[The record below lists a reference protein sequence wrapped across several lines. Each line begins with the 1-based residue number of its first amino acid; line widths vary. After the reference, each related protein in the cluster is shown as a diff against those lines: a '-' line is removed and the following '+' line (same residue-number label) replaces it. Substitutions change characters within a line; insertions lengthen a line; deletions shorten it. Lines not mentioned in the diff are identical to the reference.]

1 MELYIMYLRKSQMDR
16 DFEEVSVEETL
27 KRHEKTLTEFCE
39 RNNLNVDV
47 VLKEVVS
54 GESLSARP
62 KMMELL
68 ELVNTGNYAG
78 VVCMDIDRLSRGSSM
93 DSGYITQ
100 VLQVNDCKIITPA
113 KIYNL
118 NDDQD
123 EQFTDMKF
131 MFSRYEHKTI
141 TKRLVRGRND
151 SAKEGKYLGSVAPY
165 GYEKVK
171 LKGEKGSTLTIK
183 PDEAEVV
190 RMIFQWYTEEHMGY
204 HAIAHKLND
213 LHIPAM
219 KSKRWS
225 WKSIANI
232 ISNPVY
238 VGKMPWGRSKQ
249 KKTFV
254 DGKLIKKRYTNN
266 DYAIYEGLQES
277 IIDEDT
283 WGRCVV
289 VRSERYIPPV
299 KIGKELTNPLATIVV
314 CGKCGRTMAKNSP
327 SKNHNTAPWYFC
339 RNKCGGRTI
348 KCDIVEEAVLDQMKD
363 WLHNYIIQIVADIPK
378 NDNKYQNALEMV
390 QNKIKELI
398 EQQDTLCD
406 LLEAKTYSQDL
417 FNRRN
422 ALIESELEKLKL
434 DEADLLSKI
443 EDQSQKETQAVNFIP
458 SAQRLLDNYGQLSVK
473 EKNMLWKEIL
483 EKVTVFRSQSDEINI
498 EIYPRLPQ

>member
-16 DFEEVSVEETL
+16 DFEDVSVEETL
-27 KRHEKTLTEFCE
+27 KRHEKTLTEFC
-39 RNNLNVDV
+39 NKNKINVDI

-54 GESLSARP
+54 GESLTGRP
-62 KMMELL
+62 EMMRLL
-68 ELVNTGNYAG
+68 ELLNTGKYAG

-100 VLQVNDCKIITPA
+100 VLQVNDCKIITPT
-113 KIYNL
+113 KIYDL

-151 SAKEGKYLGSVAPY
+151 SAKEGKFLGSVAPY

-171 LKGEKGSTLTIK
+171 LKGEKGSTLKIK

-190 RMIFQWYTEEHMGY
+190 RMIFNWYTEEHMGY
-204 HAIAHKLND
+204 HAIAHKLNE

-219 KSKRWS
+219 ISEKWS
-225 WKSIANI
+225 WKSVSNI
-232 ISNPVY
+232 INNPVY

-254 DGKLIKKRYTNN
+254 DGKLVKKRSKA
-266 DYAIYEGLQES
+266 DSHEVYEGLQEA

-289 VRSERYIPPV
+289 VRSERYNPPV
-299 KIGKELTNPLATIVV
+299 KIGKELTNPLATIVM
-314 CGKCGRTMAKNSP
+314 CGKCGRTLAKNSP
-327 SKNHNTAPWYFC
+327 SKKHNTAPWYFC
-339 RNKCGGRTI
+339 RNKCGGRSI
-348 KCDIVEEAVLDQMKD
+348 KCDFVEEAVLKEMKD
-363 WLHNYIIQIVADIPK
+363 WLHNHIIQIVADIPK

-406 LLEAKTYSQDL
+406 LLEKKTYSQDL

-422 ALIESELEKLKL
+422 AVLESELAQLKL

-443 EDQSQKETQAVNFIP
+443 ENQSQKETQAVNFIP
-458 SAQRLLDNYGQLSVK
+458 SAQRLLDNYDQLSVK
-473 EKNMLWKEIL
+473 EKNMLWKEVL

-498 EIYPRLPQ
+498 QIYPRLPQ